1 MGRYARPQG
10 QWFNPLRWSL
20 IVGVGLFVVL
30 VLRQV
35 PCVQTSSAEPVN
47 AFIRLCYSDIAVAWT
62 NEHFGQGGSPLGAS
76 PMLHPPL
83 LGLVLLLAVRLT
95 MLLRPGDPTLTP
107 GSPDAVDLQLAQAQ
121 VFFAVMV
128 LVLFVSFLV
137 VVVCVSFLGRDSQ
150 ETRIPTWD
158 GMLIAASPVV
168 LASGLISYDLL
179 GMALVAVGLLH
190 FARRRLAVAGLV
202 LGLAVGVSLLALT
215 VIVAVAFAVALWDR
229 RRQLVR
235 FTLVALGTV
244 VGVNL
249 PVLLMNPVAVLEFY
263 RAEMNKEVGYGS
275 LLFAGRMVG
284 WEVRSAGSLGFLLT
298 CLALVC
304 LMVWLYL
311 RQHRPGAGTVVAL
324 FMFPTVL
331 FGAAFG
337 PQTSLW
343 LLLALVLARPYR
355 SELVAF
361 TITQVLYWAAVWG
374 YLAGHLSSN
383 PNLYFL
389 TLLFRAGV
397 EIWIFTRCVR
407 DAALPDRAPDPIG
420 GVLNDGEPLE
430 PVVAHS

>member
-1 MGRYARPQG
+1 M
-10 QWFNPLRWSL
+10 
-20 IVGVGLFVVL
+20 
-30 VLRQV
+30 
-35 PCVQTSSAEPVN
+35 
-47 AFIRLCYSDIAVAWT
+47 
-62 NEHFGQGGSPLGAS
+62 
-76 PMLHPPL
+76 
-83 LGLVLLLAVRLT
+83 
-95 MLLRPGDPTLTP
+95 
-107 GSPDAVDLQLAQAQ
+107 
-121 VFFAVMV
+121 
-128 LVLFVSFLV
+128 
-137 VVVCVSFLGRDSQ
+137 
-150 ETRIPTWD
+150 
-158 GMLIAASPVV
+158 
-168 LASGLISYDLL
+168 
-179 GMALVAVGLLH
+179 
-190 FARRRLAVAGLV
+190 
-202 LGLAVGVSLLALT
+202 GVSLLALT